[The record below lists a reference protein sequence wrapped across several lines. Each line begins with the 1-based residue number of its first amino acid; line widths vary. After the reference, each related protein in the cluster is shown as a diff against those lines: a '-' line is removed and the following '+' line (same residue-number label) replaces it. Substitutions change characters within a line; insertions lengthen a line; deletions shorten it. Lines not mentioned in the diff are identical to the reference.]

1 MENWSLDR
9 IVDLLTTMA
18 VMLFK
23 YFWQCNLL
31 IPVLPLSEPVAKTEQ
46 WRHHNRRS
54 EAGGPHSG
62 WSHSCR
68 GTHLAPEADHP
79 RQLGSG
85 QCRKFWLWRHLY
97 YFLKMDQFYQFFEIT
112 FISLYNQAKINIHY
126 IPSVEVLC
134 FVFDGK
140 FQLPMWLH
148 NSCMQSISQPGGGIW
163 RKKINKIS
171 RLRGWRRL
179 FWLSSMCHATSH
191 LTKYLEI

>member
-1 MENWSLDR
+1 
-9 IVDLLTTMA
+9 
-18 VMLFK
+18 MLFK

-85 QCRKFWLWRHLY
+85 QWSKFWLWRHLY

-140 FQLPMWLH
+140 FQLPMGLH
-148 NSCMQSISQPGGGIW
+148 NSCMQYQPTGW
-163 RKKINKIS
+163 RNKEKKIIKSRDWGDDEDCSDFLPCAMPPATWQNIWKYRPNYLKIKS
-171 RLRGWRRL
+171 LMWIY
-179 FWLSSMCHATSH
+179 W
-191 LTKYLEI
+191 Y